1 MNMSKTKM
9 YKPPFDITSEM
20 LRLISE
26 ISEQVGIIN
35 MRLGENA
42 PSPHLRKK
50 SQIMTIHSSLAIEQN
65 SLSLKQVTDIID
77 GKRVLGAP
85 DEIQEVK
92 NAIEAYRLM
101 PELDAFKEKDLQK
114 AHGLMMKDLVKQAGH
129 YRQEGVG
136 VFDGNG
142 NKERVKEIFERCM
155 TDVDLTI
162 YDKEELTNKDMYW
175 KTKAK
180 YNKLKTNREE
190 YYKLIKKSVAIS
202 KKIKEM
208 NGRRGF
214 IFDYED

>member
-1 MNMSKTKM
+1 MVTFKHNEKLLGHEMEYDAIIVSSDLNCSMRHGYSYFVGTLFPYAFEANMSTKYGDRRKLGTYIEASKEGCPTFIIVFTFKRFFGKNFDYLSYESLEKCLKAINVS
-9 YKPPFDITSEM
+9 YK
-20 LRLISE
+20 
-26 ISEQVGIIN
+26 
-35 MRLGENA
+35 
-42 PSPHLRKK
+42 
-50 SQIMTIHSSLAIEQN
+50 
-65 SLSLKQVTDIID
+65 
-77 GKRVLGAP
+77 GKRLACKFIGTA
-85 DEIQEVK
+85 
-92 NAIEAYRLM
+92 
-101 PELDAFKEKDLQK
+101 
-114 AHGLMMKDLVKQAGH
+114 
-129 YRQEGVG
+129 